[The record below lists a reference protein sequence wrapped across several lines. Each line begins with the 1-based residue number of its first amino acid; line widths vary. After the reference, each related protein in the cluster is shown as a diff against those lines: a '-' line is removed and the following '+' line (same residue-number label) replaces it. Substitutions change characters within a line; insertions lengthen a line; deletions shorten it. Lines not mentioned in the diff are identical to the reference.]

1 MTGSEMDTEENG
13 TEEPFAK
20 TVDLEESAET
30 EQIRSAEEALVLVLI
45 AHPEQRSLGRRHH
58 LKQGSSI
65 EVGRSPDCE
74 IDFPDVPLLSR
85 VHARIGWDDDGPWVE
100 DLKSTNGTFVNQ
112 VRIEGRCAL
121 NSGDRVQCGGVHFK
135 FLRELDVEA
144 AYYETLH
151 QLALQDA
158 LTEIANK
165 RLFDEELDREFSRAR
180 RHDRRLSLILFDIDD
195 FKQIN
200 DQHGHLCGDF
210 VLQQIAK
217 IGRREMRLEELLG
230 RLGGDEFGI
239 LSPEVEAGGA
249 MVLAERLRA
258 AIAESP
264 IAAEIIKTPLKVPS
278 SPGVA
283 QLPPEMGT
291 AEIIE
296 THLRVTCSF
305 GVAQLT
311 SEMETAEIFYA
322 AADKALYASKSG
334 GRNRVTVYED

>member
-1 MTGSEMDTEENG
+1 MDGDDRAAEER
-13 TEEPFAK
+13 FAK
-20 TVDLEESAET
+20 TVDLEDSEET
-30 EQIRSAEEALVLVLI
+30 EKIRAADEALVLVLI
-45 AHPEQRSLGRRHH
+45 AHPQQRSLGQRHH
-58 LKQGSSI
+58 LKQGSAI
-65 EVGRSPDCE
+65 EVGRSPECE

-85 VHARIGWDDDGPWVE
+85 VHARIGWDDGGVWVE
-100 DLKSTNGTFVNQ
+100 DLDSTNGTFVNQ
-112 VRIEGRCAL
+112 MRIEDRGIL
-121 NSGDRVQCGGVHFK
+121 ESGDRIQCGGVHFK

-180 RHDRRLSLILFDIDD
+180 RHDRQLSLILFDIDD

-200 DQHGHLCGDF
+200 DLHGHLCGDF
-210 VLQQIAK
+210 VLQQIAR
-217 IGRREMRLEELLG
+217 IGRREMRREELLG

-239 LSPEVEAGGA
+239 LSPEVEADGA
-249 MVLAERLRA
+249 TVLAERLRA

-264 IAAEIIKTPLKVPS
+264 ITAELIDTPLKVPRS
-278 SPGVA
+278 FGAA
-283 QLPPEMGT
+283 QLPPETVT

-296 THLRVTCSF
+296 TPLRVTCSF

-311 SEMETAEIFYA
+311 PEMATAETFYI

-334 GRNRVTVYED
+334 GRNRVTVYGD